1 MTKGRKWLGVIAL
14 GALLAANAAD
24 AADKT
29 LVWGKP
35 AEITGFDVHVAGT
48 VTSWEMYEMVY
59 ETLLTTDENLKLQP
73 GLAAS
78 WE

>member
-1 MTKGRKWLGVIAL
+1 MAFTAH
-14 GALLAANAAD
+14 

-48 VTSWEMYEMVY
+48 VASWEMYQMVY
-59 ETLLTTDENLKLQP
+59 ETLLTD
-73 GLAAS
+73 
-78 WE
+78 

>member
-1 MTKGRKWLGVIAL
+1 MDIGSRLRGAMAASGLL
-14 GALLAANAAD
+14 GAIWVAFTAH

-48 VTSWEMYEMVY
+48 V
-59 ETLLTTDENLKLQP
+59 
-73 GLAAS
+73 AS
-78 WE
+78 WECTRWSTRPC

>member
-1 MTKGRKWLGVIAL
+1 MTKGRNGLGAAAL
-14 GALLAANAAD
+14 GALLAATAAQ

-48 VTSWEMYEMVY
+48 VASWEMYEMVY
-59 ETLLTTDENLKLQP
+59 ETCSRPTR
-73 GLAAS
+73 A
-78 WE
+78 